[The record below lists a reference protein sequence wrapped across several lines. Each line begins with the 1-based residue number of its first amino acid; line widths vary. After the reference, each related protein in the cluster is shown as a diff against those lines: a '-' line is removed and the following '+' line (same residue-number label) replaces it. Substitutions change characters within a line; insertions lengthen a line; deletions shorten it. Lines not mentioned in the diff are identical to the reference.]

1 MPKTQ
6 KKFMAAPITLAQIA
20 QLVGWRGQTQTEIF
34 ATAIDM
40 LWQLENQRR
49 NPPKCGDC
57 GTPYSYYAGHHSY
70 VQQCDC
76 DDD

>member
-6 KKFMAAPITLAQIA
+6 KKFMAATVTLEQVA

-40 LWQLENQRR
+40 LWQKENKHR
-49 NPPKCGDC
+49 NPPRCGVC
-57 GTPYSYYAGHHSY
+57 GTPYSYYAAMDSHT
-70 VQQCDC
+70 QQCDC
-76 DDD
+76 DDG